1 MKKNNGNPNI
11 NIQPDTTLKLRR
23 QMGNTCP
30 VGCQEN
36 ICTYKGGLF

>member
-1 MKKNNGNPNI
+1 
-11 NIQPDTTLKLRR
+11 
-23 QMGNTCP
+23 MGNTCP